1 MKVFGFGTSSC
12 TPGKKTIPV
21 SCVGNFNLCAPSG
34 NISEGEKVHGSAVW
48 SERAR
53 SSENRSGR
61 THSRRRSPAF
71 GAGRAEPRLRGG
83 GRSSGAAH
91 SRRRELGA
99 AGARSLEPRGGARS
113 GALQPRPGG
122 GRRRRRR
129 LRGGSSAAAGRQVMK
144 RSRGR
149 RGTAAAKTRSP
160 AEARRGVRS
169 PAAGAL
175 GRLRGCR
182 ARGAGG
188 KVPGGSA
195 LGASGSALGRNFR
208 SGLAL
213 PRGQGCVPASRAVPL
228 RITSATQGTERFPV
242 GRVRTGFLK

>member
-1 MKVFGFGTSSC
+1 MKVLGFGTSSC
-12 TPGKKTIPV
+12 TTGKKTNPV
-21 SCVGNFNLCAPSG
+21 SCMGNFNLDAPSG
-34 NISEGEKVHGSAVW
+34 NISEGEKVHESAVW
-48 SERAR
+48 SERVR

-61 THSRRRSPAF
+61 THSRRRSLAL

-99 AGARSLEPRGGARS
+99 AGARSSEPRGGARS

-122 GRRRRRR
+122 GRRRRR
-129 LRGGSSAAAGRQVMK
+129 LRGGSSAAARRQVMK

-149 RGTAAAKTRSP
+149 RGTAAANTRSP
-160 AEARRGVRS
+160 AEARRGVRN

-175 GRLRGCR
+175 GRLRGYG

-188 KVPGGSA
+188 GVLGGSA
-195 LGASGSALGRNFR
+195 LGASGSALARNFR

-213 PRGQGCVPASRAVPL
+213 PRGQGCVPARRAVPL
-228 RITSATQGTERFPV
+228 RITSATQGTDRFPV